1 MKRTLC
7 GAIVLCLLACARL
20 HAQDPAKDPAI
31 NDIKG
36 HIFDAKMLQQTF
48 AAGLKHC
55 NELNGT
61 NFFFPPRDR
70 VLSLD
75 EYHRSLDNLA
85 KERVF
90 NPERK
95 RPWTTEDAAERWEQV
110 QRQAT
115 ADKAN
120 CQLVASLPDLQKQL
134 DELEKK
140 AATAQ
145 KKD

>member
-7 GAIVLCLLACARL
+7 GAIALCLLPCGHLYAEG
-20 HAQDPAKDPAI
+20 PTI
-31 NDIKG
+31 NEIKG

-55 NELNGT
+55 HELNGT

-70 VLSLD
+70 VLEL
-75 EYHRSLDNLA
+75 EEFHRSLDNLVKQA
-85 KERVF
+85 VF
-90 NPERK
+90 NPERR
-95 RPWTTEDAAERWEQV
+95 RPWNKEDAAERWEQV

-115 ADKAN
+115 MDKEN
-120 CQLVASLPDLQKQL
+120 CQLVGSLPDLQKQL

-140 AATAQ
+140 ATTAE

>member
-7 GAIVLCLLACARL
+7 GATVLCLLGCGQL
-20 HAQDPAKDPAI
+20 HAQQPAI
-31 NDIKG
+31 NDLKG

-55 NELNGT
+55 KELNGT

-70 VLSLD
+70 VLELD
-75 EYHRSLDNLA
+75 EFHRSLENLA
-85 KERVF
+85 KQRVF

-95 RPWTTEDAAERWEQV
+95 RPWTEEDAAERWEQV
-110 QRQAT
+110 QRQAKQ
-115 ADKAN
+115 DNAN
-120 CQLVASLPDLQKQL
+120 CALVASLPDLQKQL
-134 DELEKK
+134 DDLEKK